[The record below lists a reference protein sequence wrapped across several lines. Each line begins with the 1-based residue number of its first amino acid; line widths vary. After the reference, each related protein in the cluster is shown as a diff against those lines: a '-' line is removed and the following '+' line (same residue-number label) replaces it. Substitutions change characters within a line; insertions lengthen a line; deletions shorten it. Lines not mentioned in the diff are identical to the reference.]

1 MAEEQK
7 TTDPAGE
14 QPKTDIRDIEDNKV
28 VAALS
33 YVWILF
39 LIPLLGKRDSKF
51 AQFHAKQGMVLFI
64 VDVIAGLLFWFP
76 VIGQLLMFALII
88 ISIIGIIKA
97 LNGECWEIPYIYDL
111 SKKFKI

>member
-7 TTDPAGE
+7 TANPAGE
-14 QPKTDIRDIEDNKV
+14 QPKSDIKDIEDNKMI
-28 VAALS
+28 AALS

-39 LIPLLGKRDSKF
+39 LIPLLGKRDSRF

-64 VDVIAGLLFWFP
+64 IDVIGGLLFWFP
-76 VIGQLLMFALII
+76 VIGQLLLFALII
-88 ISIIGIIKA
+88 VSIIGIIKA
-97 LNGECWEIPYIYDL
+97 LNGERWEIPYIYDL